1 MNYPNPP
8 SPEIT
13 TKEKPAFKEI
23 TSELLRELEN
33 ALNNATLWK
42 EQVNLS
48 LKGVKR
54 ILEVIT
60 GMDFFQKAN
69 EIDERLRG
77 IVKWLENSSDGL
89 QTKMREY
96 ESYFTDFNTSMKS
109 NEQEVTAILNA
120 NAENIK
126 SEVKKLENQI
136 IETTTRLL
144 TSYQIFLNQ
153 ARDNANNQI
162 TENKTQSLEAINQ
175 AKTTAN
181 NEISTNKTQAITN
194 INEAKESATT
204 QINADKTQAIN
215 NINEAKE
222 SATTQINADKTQAI
236 NNINEAKESA
246 TTQINADK
254 TQAIT
259 NINEAK
265 ESANNEIST
274 NKTAS
279 LEALKQEKQEATSEI
294 NEAKKTAFNELLETL
309 KPKFSGLFAGV
320 YYIKNVIYIQGG
332 WEQKVKD
339 LSDYALEKSK
349 KYEIEV
355 FFHFSSS
362 QILEPSA
369 VFGLKVQEGFL
380 KESIQ
385 KITHK
390 YTLQTYHT
398 KLLVENVSGVLGL
411 YHGYFRGSNKTIITS
426 IKELP
431 NDAIVSKVSDGS
443 DFANAIPIV
452 KNLND
457 ITTTE
462 TTNTRS

>member
-60 GMDFFQKAN
+60 GMDFFQKAD

-77 IVKWLENSSDGL
+77 VLKWLENSSDGL

-96 ESYFTDFNTSMKS
+96 ESYFDDFNTSMRS

-120 NAENIK
+120 NTENIK
-126 SEVKKLENQI
+126 SEIKKLENQL
-136 IETTTRLL
+136 IENATKLL

-153 ARDNANNQI
+153 AK
-162 TENKTQSLEAINQ
+162 EN
-175 AKTTAN
+175 
-181 NEISTNKTQAITN
+181 
-194 INEAKESATT
+194 
-204 QINADKTQAIN
+204 
-215 NINEAKE
+215 
-222 SATTQINADKTQAI
+222 
-236 NNINEAKESA
+236 
-246 TTQINADK
+246 
-254 TQAIT
+254 
-259 NINEAK
+259 
-265 ESANNEIST
+265 ANNEIST

-279 LEALKQEKQEATSEI
+279 LEAITLAKTTANNEISNNQTQAITNINEAKENATNQINANKQEVLNNITQEKQQAYSEI
-294 NEAKKTAFNELLETL
+294 TEAKKTAFNELLETL
-309 KPKFSGLFAGV
+309 KPKFSGLFVGV
-320 YYIKNVIYIQGG
+320 YYIRNVIYIQGG

-339 LSDYALEKSK
+339 LSDYELEKSK

-355 FFHFSSS
+355 FFSYVTS
-362 QILEPSA
+362 QKIENS
-369 VFGLKVQEGFL
+369 VYFGLKTNEGFL

-390 YTLQTYHT
+390 YSAQTYHT
-398 KLLVENVSGVLGL
+398 KLLVENVSGVLSL
-411 YHGYFRGSNKTIITS
+411 YHGYFYGNINYFNEAIITS

-431 NDAIVSKVSDGS
+431 NDTLISKVINESNFS
-443 DFANAIPIV
+443 NATTIT
-452 KNLND
+452 KDLND
-457 ITTTE
+457 IDN
-462 TTNTRS
+462 TTNTRI